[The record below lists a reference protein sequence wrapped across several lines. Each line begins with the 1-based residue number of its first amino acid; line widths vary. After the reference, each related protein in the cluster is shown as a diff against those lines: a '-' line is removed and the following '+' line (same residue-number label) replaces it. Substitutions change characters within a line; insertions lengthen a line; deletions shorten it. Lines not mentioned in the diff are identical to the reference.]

1 MTIRSISGYGES
13 AAANRDYVAQRL
25 RGTVWARVW
34 LAAPLYRATL
44 ALGQGLGRI
53 GVTADGLTYTS
64 LALAA
69 LAGLAAAFGAF
80 VLAAVLVVA
89 SGICDLLDGVVAR
102 ATHTVTTFG
111 ALLDSAIDRLADAL
125 PLVGL
130 VAYYAHEGAVAVI
143 PALAIL
149 GGFTVSYV
157 RARAEGLGIRLPPL
171 FMRRAERVSLVTA
184 SLLLGLVPVAS
195 LPVHAPLL
203 LVGVALIALL
213 GFVASGWALRT
224 ARVTL
229 GEHHQHRSGG
239 PARAAAA
246 IRTADER

>member
-1 MTIRSISGYGES
+1 MMSVRSISGYGES
-13 AAANRDYVAQRL
+13 AAANRNYVTQRL
-25 RGTVWARVW
+25 RGTIWERVW

-44 ALGQGLGRI
+44 ALGQGMGRI
-53 GVTADGLTYTS
+53 GITADGLTYTS

-69 LAGLAAAFGAF
+69 AAGLAAAFGAF
-80 VLAAVLVVA
+80 ALAAALVVA

-102 ATHTVTTFG
+102 STHTVSTYG

-125 PLVGL
+125 PLLGL
-130 VAYYAHEGAVAVI
+130 VVYYAHEGAVAAI

-195 LPVHAPLL
+195 LPVQAPLL

-213 GFVASGWALRT
+213 GFVAGAWALHT

-229 GEHHQHRSGG
+229 GGHHGRPR
-239 PARAAAA
+239 PARAPAA
-246 IRTADER
+246 IRTAGER